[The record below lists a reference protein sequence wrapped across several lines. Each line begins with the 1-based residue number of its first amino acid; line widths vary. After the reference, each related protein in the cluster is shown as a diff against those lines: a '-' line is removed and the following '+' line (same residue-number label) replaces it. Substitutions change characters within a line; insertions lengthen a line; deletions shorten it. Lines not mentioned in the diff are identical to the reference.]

1 MVLIT
6 ESRFRTICK
15 DIRDDR
21 AVILKHNPIGTAD
34 ETLLWMLLG
43 CLTVYFGLTDAETPC
58 FTGTPD
64 ADAYRDAIN
73 FVLQKRREGD
83 FDAEQYIDE
92 MLKI

>member
-6 ESRFRTICK
+6 ENRFRVICSG
-15 DIRDDR
+15 IRDDR
-21 AVILKHNPIGTAD
+21 EIILKHNPIGTPD

-64 ADAYRDAIN
+64 AKAYRDAIN
-73 FVLQKRREGD
+73 FVLQKRRED
-83 FDAEQYIDE
+83 SFDAERYIDE
-92 MLKI
+92 MLA

>member
-6 ESRFRTICK
+6 ENRFRVICSG
-15 DIRDDR
+15 IRDDR
-21 AVILKHNPIGTAD
+21 EIILKHNPIGTPD

-64 ADAYRDAIN
+64 AKAYRDAIN
-73 FVLQKRREGD
+73 FVLQKRRED
-83 FDAEQYIDE
+83 SFNAERYIDE
-92 MLKI
+92 MLA

>member
-21 AVILKHNPIGTAD
+21 AVILKHNPIGTTD

-92 MLKI
+92 MLQI

>member
-6 ESRFRTICK
+6 ENRFRKICSG
-15 DIRDDR
+15 IRDDR
-21 AVILKHNPIGTAD
+21 EIILKHNPIGTPD

-64 ADAYRDAIN
+64 ANAYRDAIN
-73 FVLQKRREGD
+73 FVLQKRRED
-83 FDAEQYIDE
+83 SFNAERYIDE
-92 MLKI
+92 MLA

>member
-92 MLKI
+92 MLQI

>member
-1 MVLIT
+1 MVFIT
-6 ESRFRTICK
+6 EDRFQTIC
-15 DIRDDR
+15 DGIREDR
-21 AVILKHNPIGTAD
+21 AVILEHNPIGTPD

-83 FDAEQYIDE
+83 FDAGRYIDG
-92 MLKI
+92 MLRI